1 MGSFINGQEKSKN
14 TNKANILNKLD
25 ESLFIFNNFETKSY
39 NKYSIEKL
47 NPHLKEKISEI
58 LRTFDTNGIPRNS
71 DDFNH
76 KNFSKFYSKQD
87 PFFKY
92 DNTGL
97 IHNYIIIYN
106 ENQEDLSQ
114 MEIYEGDLNQ
124 KGQRHGLGK
133 LVTQYYELKG
143 LWKNDMFSGWGRQ
156 SRCNGEIYE
165 GRFENGLL
173 NGKGIFLDKKSNK
186 YIGEFKNMKKWG
198 KGKLISDKIIYE
210 GDFINNKK
218 EGKGRIKFLE
228 SNVIYEGTFINDNI
242 EGYGIFK
249 YTNGNIYEGEV
260 KNWKMNGNGAYKYR
274 NGKILKGRF
283 VDNKIVNYE
292 NIQPSFYSPLI
303 RQSINNEF
311 GNEKFFYHYE
321 SKKIINDKEN
331 ENKRNNYILDYKIQ
345 SDIDPYLQPEND
357 INQNIF
363 DINEFKENNDFNID
377 QNNNYILNN
386 VNKINE
392 FITDKY
398 NEEKNMIMNTNE
410 IYINNP
416 IDEIN
421 EQPKLEEN
429 PDILFSSYRNFGFG
443 ESEEQNFY

>member
-1 MGSFINGQEKSKN
+1 MGNFINGQEKSKN

-25 ESLFIFNNFETKSY
+25 ESLFTFNNFETKSY

-186 YIGEFKNMKKWG
+186 YVGEFKNMKKWG

-321 SKKIINDKEN
+321 SKKIINNEEN
-331 ENKRNNYILDYKIQ
+331 ENNANNYILDYKIQ
-345 SDIDPYLQPEND
+345 SDIEPYLQSENE

-363 DINEFKENNDFNID
+363 DINEFKETNDFNNH
-377 QNNNYILNN
+377 QNNKYILNN
-386 VNKINE
+386 VSEINK

-398 NEEKNMIMNTNE
+398 NEEKNMNTNE

-416 IDEIN
+416 IDEFI
-421 EQPKLEEN
+421 EHPKLEEN
-429 PDILFSSYRNFGFG
+429 PDIMFSSYRNFGFG
-443 ESEEQNFY
+443 ESDEQNFY

>member
-58 LRTFDTNGIPRNS
+58 LRTFDSNGIPRNS

-97 IHNYIIIYN
+97 IHNYILIYN

-186 YIGEFKNMKKWG
+186 YVGEFKNMKKWG

-321 SKKIINDKEN
+321 SKKIINNKEN
-331 ENKRNNYILDYKIQ
+331 ENNTNNYILDYKIQ

>member
-1 MGSFINGQEKSKN
+1 MGNFINGQEKSKN
-14 TNKANILNKLD
+14 TNKSDILNKLD

-58 LRTFDTNGIPRNS
+58 LRTFDSNGIPRNS

-97 IHNYIIIYN
+97 IHNYILIYN

-143 LWKNDMFSGWGRQ
+143 LWKNDMFSGWRRQ

-186 YIGEFKNMKKWG
+186 YVGEFKNMKKWG

-321 SKKIINDKEN
+321 SKKIINNKEN
-331 ENKRNNYILDYKIQ
+331 ENNMNNYILDYKIQ
-345 SDIDPYLQPEND
+345 SDIDPYLQSEND

-363 DINEFKENNDFNID
+363 DINEFKETNDFNSH
-377 QNNNYILNN
+377 QNNKYILNN
-386 VNKINE
+386 VSKINK
-392 FITDKY
+392 FVTDKY
-398 NEEKNMIMNTNE
+398 NKEKNMNTNE

-416 IDEIN
+416 IDEII
-421 EQPKLEEN
+421 EHPKLEEN
-429 PDILFSSYRNFGFG
+429 PDTLFSSYRNFGFG

>member
-1 MGSFINGQEKSKN
+1 
-14 TNKANILNKLD
+14 
-25 ESLFIFNNFETKSY
+25 
-39 NKYSIEKL
+39 
-47 NPHLKEKISEI
+47 
-58 LRTFDTNGIPRNS
+58 
-71 DDFNH
+71 
-76 KNFSKFYSKQD
+76 
-87 PFFKY
+87 
-92 DNTGL
+92 
-97 IHNYIIIYN
+97 
-106 ENQEDLSQ
+106 

-292 NIQPSFYSPLI
+292 NIQPSFYSPSI
-303 RQSINNEF
+303 RQNINNEF

-321 SKKIINDKEN
+321 SKKIINNKEN
-331 ENKRNNYILDYKIQ
+331 ENNTNNYILDYKIQ

-416 IDEIN
+416 IDEII

-443 ESEEQNFY
+443 ESDEQNFY

>member
-97 IHNYIIIYN
+97 IHKNIIIYN

-321 SKKIINDKEN
+321 SKKIINNKEN
-331 ENKRNNYILDYKIQ
+331 ENNMNNYILDYKIQ

-363 DINEFKENNDFNID
+363 DINEFKETNDFNSH
-377 QNNNYILNN
+377 QNNKYIWNN
-386 VNKINE
+386 VSEINK

-398 NEEKNMIMNTNE
+398 NEEKNMNTNE

-416 IDEIN
+416 ISEYI
-421 EQPKLEEN
+421 EHPKLEEN
-429 PDILFSSYRNFGFG
+429 PDIMFSSYRNFGFG
-443 ESEEQNFY
+443 ESDEQNFY

>member
-1 MGSFINGQEKSKN
+1 MGNFINGQEKSKN

-76 KNFSKFYSKQD
+76 KNFSKFYPKQD

-321 SKKIINDKEN
+321 SKKIINNKEN
-331 ENKRNNYILDYKIQ
+331 ENNTNNYILDYKIQ

-443 ESEEQNFY
+443 ESDEQNFY

>member
-58 LRTFDTNGIPRNS
+58 LRTFDSNGIPRNS

-76 KNFSKFYSKQD
+76 KNFSKFYPKQD

-186 YIGEFKNMKKWG
+186 YVGEFKNMKKWG

-292 NIQPSFYSPLI
+292 NIQPSFYSPSI
-303 RQSINNEF
+303 RQNINNEF

-321 SKKIINDKEN
+321 SKKIINNKEN
-331 ENKRNNYILDYKIQ
+331 ENNTNNYILDYKIQ

-386 VNKINE
+386 VGEINE

-398 NEEKNMIMNTNE
+398 NEEKNMNTNE

-443 ESEEQNFY
+443 ESDEQNFY

>member
-1 MGSFINGQEKSKN
+1 MGNFINGQEKSKN

-25 ESLFIFNNFETKSY
+25 ESLFTFNNFETKSY

-97 IHNYIIIYN
+97 IHNYILIYN

-186 YIGEFKNMKKWG
+186 YVGEFKNMKKWG

-283 VDNKIVNYE
+283 VDNKIVDYE

-321 SKKIINDKEN
+321 SKKIINNKEN
-331 ENKRNNYILDYKIQ
+331 ENNMNNYILDYKIQ
-345 SDIDPYLQPEND
+345 SDIDPYLQSEND

-363 DINEFKENNDFNID
+363 DINEFKETNDFNNH
-377 QNNNYILNN
+377 QNNKYILNN
-386 VNKINE
+386 VSEINK

-398 NEEKNMIMNTNE
+398 NEEKNMNTNE

-416 IDEIN
+416 IDEFI
-421 EQPKLEEN
+421 EHPKLEEN
-429 PDILFSSYRNFGFG
+429 PDIMFSSYRNFGFG
-443 ESEEQNFY
+443 ESDEQNFY

>member
-58 LRTFDTNGIPRNS
+58 LRTFDSNGIPRNS

-76 KNFSKFYSKQD
+76 KNFSKFYPKQD

-97 IHNYIIIYN
+97 IHNYILIYN

-321 SKKIINDKEN
+321 SKKIINNEEN
-331 ENKRNNYILDYKIQ
+331 ENNMNNYILDYKIQ
-345 SDIDPYLQPEND
+345 SDIDPYLQSEND

-398 NEEKNMIMNTNE
+398 NEEKNMNTNE

-416 IDEIN
+416 IDEFI
-421 EQPKLEEN
+421 EHPKLEEN
-429 PDILFSSYRNFGFG
+429 PDIMFSSYRNFGFG
-443 ESEEQNFY
+443 ESDEQNFY

>member
-1 MGSFINGQEKSKN
+1 MGNFINGLEKSKN
-14 TNKANILNKLD
+14 TNKSNNLNKLD

-58 LRTFDTNGIPRNS
+58 LRTFDSNGIPRNS

-106 ENQEDLSQ
+106 ENQEDLSR

-249 YTNGNIYEGEV
+249 YTNGNVYEGEV

-292 NIQPSFYSPLI
+292 NNQPPFNSPLI

-321 SKKIINDKEN
+321 SKKIINNKEN
-331 ENKRNNYILDYKIQ
+331 ENNTNNYILDYKIQ

-386 VNKINE
+386 VGEINE

-398 NEEKNMIMNTNE
+398 NEEKNMNTNE

-443 ESEEQNFY
+443 ESDEQNFY

>member
-1 MGSFINGQEKSKN
+1 MGNFINGQEKSKN

-25 ESLFIFNNFETKSY
+25 ESLFTFNNFETKSY

-58 LRTFDTNGIPRNS
+58 LRTFDSNGIPRNS

-186 YIGEFKNMKKWG
+186 YVGEFKNMKKWG

-321 SKKIINDKEN
+321 SKKIINNGEN
-331 ENKRNNYILDYKIQ
+331 ENNRNNYILDYKIQ
-345 SDIDPYLQPEND
+345 SDIEPYLQSENE

-363 DINEFKENNDFNID
+363 DINEFKETNDFDNH
-377 QNNNYILNN
+377 QNNKYILNN
-386 VNKINE
+386 VSEINK

-398 NEEKNMIMNTNE
+398 NEEKNMNTNE

-416 IDEIN
+416 ISEFI
-421 EQPKLEEN
+421 EHPKLEEN
-429 PDILFSSYRNFGFG
+429 PDIMFSSYRNFGFG
-443 ESEEQNFY
+443 ESDEQNFY

>member
-1 MGSFINGQEKSKN
+1 MGNFINGLEKSKN
-14 TNKANILNKLD
+14 TNKANISNKLD

-58 LRTFDTNGIPRNS
+58 LRTFDSNGIPRNS

-76 KNFSKFYSKQD
+76 KNFSKFYPKQD

-292 NIQPSFYSPLI
+292 NIQPSFYSPSI
-303 RQSINNEF
+303 RQNINNEF

-321 SKKIINDKEN
+321 SKKIINNKEN
-331 ENKRNNYILDYKIQ
+331 ENNTNNYILDYKIQ

-443 ESEEQNFY
+443 ESDEQNFY

>member
-1 MGSFINGQEKSKN
+1 MGNFINGQEKSKN

-25 ESLFIFNNFETKSY
+25 ESLFIFHNFETKSY

-186 YIGEFKNMKKWG
+186 YVGEFKNMKKWG

-321 SKKIINDKEN
+321 SKKIINDEEN
-331 ENKRNNYILDYKIQ
+331 ENNMNNYILDNKIQ
-345 SDIDPYLQPEND
+345 SDIEPYLQSENE

-363 DINEFKENNDFNID
+363 DINEFKETNDFNNH
-377 QNNNYILNN
+377 QNNKYILNN
-386 VNKINE
+386 VSEINK

-398 NEEKNMIMNTNE
+398 NEEKNMNTNE

-416 IDEIN
+416 IDEFI
-421 EQPKLEEN
+421 EHPKLEEN
-429 PDILFSSYRNFGFG
+429 PDIMFSSYRNFGFG
-443 ESEEQNFY
+443 ESDEQNFY

>member
-416 IDEIN
+416 ISEIN

-443 ESEEQNFY
+443 ESDEQNFY

>member
-25 ESLFIFNNFETKSY
+25 ESLFTFNNFETKSY

-106 ENQEDLSQ
+106 DNQEELSQ

-249 YTNGNIYEGEV
+249 YTNGNKYEGEV

-321 SKKIINDKEN
+321 SKKIINNEEN
-331 ENKRNNYILDYKIQ
+331 ENNRNNYILDNKIQ
-345 SDIDPYLQPEND
+345 SDIDPYLQSEND

-363 DINEFKENNDFNID
+363 DINEFKETNNFNIH
-377 QNNNYILNN
+377 QNNKYILNN
-386 VNKINE
+386 DSKINK
-392 FITDKY
+392 FITGKY
-398 NEEKNMIMNTNE
+398 NEEKNMNTNE

-416 IDEIN
+416 IDEFI
-421 EQPKLEEN
+421 EHPKLEEN

-443 ESEEQNFY
+443 ESDEQNFY

>member
-1 MGSFINGQEKSKN
+1 MGNFINGQEKSKN

-25 ESLFIFNNFETKSY
+25 ESLFTFNNFETKSY

-58 LRTFDTNGIPRNS
+58 LRTFDSNGIPRNS

-97 IHNYIIIYN
+97 IHNYILIYN

-321 SKKIINDKEN
+321 SKKIINNEEN
-331 ENKRNNYILDYKIQ
+331 ENNMNNYILDNKIQ
-345 SDIDPYLQPEND
+345 SDIEPYLQSENE

-363 DINEFKENNDFNID
+363 DINEFKETNDFNNH
-377 QNNNYILNN
+377 QNNKYILNN
-386 VNKINE
+386 VSEINK

-398 NEEKNMIMNTNE
+398 NEEKNMNTNE

-416 IDEIN
+416 IDEFI
-421 EQPKLEEN
+421 EHPKLEEN
-429 PDILFSSYRNFGFG
+429 PDIMFSSYRNFGFG
-443 ESEEQNFY
+443 ESDEQNFY

>member
-1 MGSFINGQEKSKN
+1 MGNFINGQEKSKN

-58 LRTFDTNGIPRNS
+58 LRTFDSNGIPRNS

-97 IHNYIIIYN
+97 IHNYILIYN

-260 KNWKMNGNGAYKYR
+260 KNWKMNGNGAYKYK

-292 NIQPSFYSPLI
+292 NIQPSFYSPSI
-303 RQSINNEF
+303 RQNINNEF

-321 SKKIINDKEN
+321 SKKIINNEEN
-331 ENKRNNYILDYKIQ
+331 ENNRNNYILDYKIQ
-345 SDIDPYLQPEND
+345 SDIEPYLQSEND

-416 IDEIN
+416 IDEFI
-421 EQPKLEEN
+421 EHPKLEEN

>member
-1 MGSFINGQEKSKN
+1 MGNFINGQEKSKN

-58 LRTFDTNGIPRNS
+58 LRTFDSNGIHRNS

-76 KNFSKFYSKQD
+76 KNFSKFYPKQD

-321 SKKIINDKEN
+321 SKKIINNKEN
-331 ENKRNNYILDYKIQ
+331 ENNTNNYILDYKIQ

-443 ESEEQNFY
+443 ESDEQNFY

>member
-25 ESLFIFNNFETKSY
+25 ESLFTFNNFETKSY

-58 LRTFDTNGIPRNS
+58 LRTFDSNGIPRNS

-97 IHNYIIIYN
+97 VHNYIIIYN

-321 SKKIINDKEN
+321 SKKIINDEEN
-331 ENKRNNYILDYKIQ
+331 ENNMNNYILDNKIQ
-345 SDIDPYLQPEND
+345 SDIEPYLQSENE

-363 DINEFKENNDFNID
+363 DINEFKETNDFNNH
-377 QNNNYILNN
+377 QNNKYILNN
-386 VNKINE
+386 VSEINK

-398 NEEKNMIMNTNE
+398 NEEKNMNTNE

-416 IDEIN
+416 IDEFI
-421 EQPKLEEN
+421 EHPKLEEN
-429 PDILFSSYRNFGFG
+429 PDIMFSSYRNFGFG
-443 ESEEQNFY
+443 ESDEQNFY

>member
-1 MGSFINGQEKSKN
+1 MGNFINGQEKSKN

-76 KNFSKFYSKQD
+76 KNFSKFYPKQD
-87 PFFKY
+87 TFFKY

-97 IHNYIIIYN
+97 IHNYILIYN

-321 SKKIINDKEN
+321 SKKIINNEEN
-331 ENKRNNYILDYKIQ
+331 ENNRNNYILDNKIQ
-345 SDIDPYLQPEND
+345 SDIEPYLQSEND

-363 DINEFKENNDFNID
+363 DINEFKETNDFNNH
-377 QNNNYILNN
+377 QNNKYILNN
-386 VNKINE
+386 VSEINK

-398 NEEKNMIMNTNE
+398 NEEKNMNTNE

-416 IDEIN
+416 IDEFI
-421 EQPKLEEN
+421 EHPKLEEN
-429 PDILFSSYRNFGFG
+429 PDIMFSSYRNFGFG
-443 ESEEQNFY
+443 ESDEQNFY

>member
-1 MGSFINGQEKSKN
+1 MGNFINGQEKSKN

-58 LRTFDTNGIPRNS
+58 LRTFDSNGIPRNS

-321 SKKIINDKEN
+321 SKKIINNKEN
-331 ENKRNNYILDYKIQ
+331 ENNTNNYILDYKIQ
-345 SDIDPYLQPEND
+345 SNIDPYLQPEND

-443 ESEEQNFY
+443 ESDEQNFY

>member
-1 MGSFINGQEKSKN
+1 MGNFINGQEKSKN

-58 LRTFDTNGIPRNS
+58 LRTFDSNGIPRNS

-97 IHNYIIIYN
+97 VHNYIIIYN

-186 YIGEFKNMKKWG
+186 YVGEFKNMKKWG

-249 YTNGNIYEGEV
+249 YTNGNVYEGEV

-321 SKKIINDKEN
+321 SKKIINNEEN
-331 ENKRNNYILDYKIQ
+331 ENNMNNYILDYKIQ
-345 SDIDPYLQPEND
+345 SDIEPYLQSENE

-443 ESEEQNFY
+443 ESDEQNFY

>member
-1 MGSFINGQEKSKN
+1 MGNFINGQEKSKN

-58 LRTFDTNGIPRNS
+58 LRTFDSNGIPRNS

-321 SKKIINDKEN
+321 SKKIINNKEN
-331 ENKRNNYILDYKIQ
+331 ENNTNNYILDYKIQ

-386 VNKINE
+386 VGEINE

-398 NEEKNMIMNTNE
+398 NEEKNIIMNTNE

>member
-25 ESLFIFNNFETKSY
+25 ESLFTFNNFETKSY

-106 ENQEDLSQ
+106 DNQEELSQ

-186 YIGEFKNMKKWG
+186 YVGEFKNMKKWG

-249 YTNGNIYEGEV
+249 YTNGNKYEGEV

-321 SKKIINDKEN
+321 SKKIINNEEN
-331 ENKRNNYILDYKIQ
+331 ENNRNNYILDNKIQ
-345 SDIDPYLQPEND
+345 SDIDPYLQSEND

-363 DINEFKENNDFNID
+363 DINEFKETNNFNIH
-377 QNNNYILNN
+377 QNNKYILNN
-386 VNKINE
+386 DSKINK
-392 FITDKY
+392 FITGKY
-398 NEEKNMIMNTNE
+398 NEEKNMNTNE

-416 IDEIN
+416 IDEFI
-421 EQPKLEEN
+421 EHPKLEEN

-443 ESEEQNFY
+443 ESDEQNFY

>member
-1 MGSFINGQEKSKN
+1 MGNFINGQEKSKN

-25 ESLFIFNNFETKSY
+25 ESLFTFNNFETKSY

-58 LRTFDTNGIPRNS
+58 LRTFDSNGIPRNS

-186 YIGEFKNMKKWG
+186 YVGEFKNMKKWG

-321 SKKIINDKEN
+321 SKKIINNGEN
-331 ENKRNNYILDYKIQ
+331 ENNRNNYILDYKIQ
-345 SDIDPYLQPEND
+345 SDIDPYLQSEND

-363 DINEFKENNDFNID
+363 DINEFKETNDFNSH
-377 QNNNYILNN
+377 QNNKYILNN

>member
-1 MGSFINGQEKSKN
+1 MGNFINGQEKSKN

-25 ESLFIFNNFETKSY
+25 ESLFTFNNLETKSY

-97 IHNYIIIYN
+97 IHNYILIYN

-321 SKKIINDKEN
+321 SKKIINNKEN
-331 ENKRNNYILDYKIQ
+331 ENNTNNYILDYKIQ
-345 SDIDPYLQPEND
+345 SDIDPYLQSEND

-363 DINEFKENNDFNID
+363 DINEFKETNDFNSH
-377 QNNNYILNN
+377 QNNKYILNN
-386 VNKINE
+386 VSKINK
-392 FITDKY
+392 FVTDKY

-443 ESEEQNFY
+443 ESDEQNFY

>member
-58 LRTFDTNGIPRNS
+58 LRTFDSNGIPRNS

-76 KNFSKFYSKQD
+76 KNFSKFYPKQD

-97 IHNYIIIYN
+97 VHNYIIIYN

-186 YIGEFKNMKKWG
+186 YVGEFKNMKKWG

-283 VDNKIVNYE
+283 VDNKIVDYE

-321 SKKIINDKEN
+321 SKKIINNKEN
-331 ENKRNNYILDYKIQ
+331 ENNTNNYILDYKIQ
-345 SDIDPYLQPEND
+345 SDIEPYLQSENE

-416 IDEIN
+416 IDEFI
-421 EQPKLEEN
+421 EHPKLEEN
-429 PDILFSSYRNFGFG
+429 PDIMFSSYRNFGFG
-443 ESEEQNFY
+443 ESDEQNFY

>member
-1 MGSFINGQEKSKN
+1 MGNFINGQEKSKN

-76 KNFSKFYSKQD
+76 KNFSKFYPKQD

-321 SKKIINDKEN
+321 SKKIINDEEN
-331 ENKRNNYILDYKIQ
+331 ENNRNNYILDNKIQ
-345 SDIDPYLQPEND
+345 SDIEPYLQSENE

-443 ESEEQNFY
+443 ESDEQNFY

>member
-1 MGSFINGQEKSKN
+1 MGNFINGLEKSKN
-14 TNKANILNKLD
+14 TNKANISNKLD

-47 NPHLKEKISEI
+47 NPQLKEKISEI
-58 LRTFDTNGIPRNS
+58 LKTFDFNGIPRKS

-186 YIGEFKNMKKWG
+186 YVGEFKNMKKWG

-292 NIQPSFYSPLI
+292 NIQPSFYSPSI
-303 RQSINNEF
+303 RQNINNEF

-321 SKKIINDKEN
+321 SKKIINNKEN
-331 ENKRNNYILDYKIQ
+331 ENNTNNYILDYKIQ

-443 ESEEQNFY
+443 ESDEQNFY

>member
-1 MGSFINGQEKSKN
+1 MGNFINGQEKSKN

-58 LRTFDTNGIPRNS
+58 LRTFDSNGIPRNS

-114 MEIYEGDLNQ
+114 MEIYEGNLNQ

-321 SKKIINDKEN
+321 SKKIINNKEN
-331 ENKRNNYILDYKIQ
+331 ENNTNNYILDYKIQ

-386 VNKINE
+386 VGEINE

-398 NEEKNMIMNTNE
+398 NEEKNIIMNTNE

-443 ESEEQNFY
+443 ESDEQNFY

>member
-1 MGSFINGQEKSKN
+1 MGNFINGQEKSKN

-25 ESLFIFNNFETKSY
+25 ESLFTFNNFETKSY

-58 LRTFDTNGIPRNS
+58 LRTFDSNGIPRNS

-321 SKKIINDKEN
+321 SKKIINNEEN
-331 ENKRNNYILDYKIQ
+331 ENNMNNYILDNKIQ
-345 SDIDPYLQPEND
+345 SDIEPYLQSENE

-363 DINEFKENNDFNID
+363 DINEFKETNDFNNH
-377 QNNNYILNN
+377 QNNKYILNN
-386 VNKINE
+386 VSEINK

-398 NEEKNMIMNTNE
+398 NEEKNMNTNE

-416 IDEIN
+416 IDEFI
-421 EQPKLEEN
+421 EHPKLEEN
-429 PDILFSSYRNFGFG
+429 PDIMFSSYRNFGFG
-443 ESEEQNFY
+443 ESDEQNFY

>member
-1 MGSFINGQEKSKN
+1 MGNFINGQEKSKN

-25 ESLFIFNNFETKSY
+25 ESLFTFNNFETKSY

-47 NPHLKEKISEI
+47 NPLKEKISEI
-58 LRTFDTNGIPRNS
+58 LRTFDSNGIPRNS

-331 ENKRNNYILDYKIQ
+331 ENNRNNYILDYKIQ
-345 SDIDPYLQPEND
+345 SDIEPYLQSENE

-363 DINEFKENNDFNID
+363 DINEFKETNDFNNH
-377 QNNNYILNN
+377 QNNKYILNN
-386 VNKINE
+386 VSEINK

-398 NEEKNMIMNTNE
+398 NEEKNMNTNE

-416 IDEIN
+416 IDEFI
-421 EQPKLEEN
+421 EHPKLEEN
-429 PDILFSSYRNFGFG
+429 PDIMFSSYRNFGFG
-443 ESEEQNFY
+443 ESDEQNFY

>member
-25 ESLFIFNNFETKSY
+25 ESLFTFNNFETKSY

-186 YIGEFKNMKKWG
+186 YVGEFKNMKKWG

-249 YTNGNIYEGEV
+249 YTNGNKYEGEV

-321 SKKIINDKEN
+321 SKKIINNEEN
-331 ENKRNNYILDYKIQ
+331 ENNRNNYILDNKIQ
-345 SDIDPYLQPEND
+345 SDIDPYLQSEND

-363 DINEFKENNDFNID
+363 DINEFKETNNFNIH
-377 QNNNYILNN
+377 QNNKYILNN
-386 VNKINE
+386 DSKINK
-392 FITDKY
+392 FITGKY
-398 NEEKNMIMNTNE
+398 NEEKNMNTNE

-416 IDEIN
+416 IDEFI
-421 EQPKLEEN
+421 EHPKLEEN
-429 PDILFSSYRNFGFG
+429 PDIMFSSYRNFGFG
-443 ESEEQNFY
+443 ESDEQNFY

>member
-1 MGSFINGQEKSKN
+1 MGNFINGQEKSKN

-25 ESLFIFNNFETKSY
+25 ESLFTFNNFETKSY

-186 YIGEFKNMKKWG
+186 YVGEFKNMKKWG

-331 ENKRNNYILDYKIQ
+331 ENNRNNYILDNKIQ
-345 SDIDPYLQPEND
+345 SDIEPYLQSENE

-363 DINEFKENNDFNID
+363 DINEFKETNDFNSH
-377 QNNNYILNN
+377 QNNKYILNN
-386 VNKINE
+386 VSEINK

-398 NEEKNMIMNTNE
+398 NEEKNMNTNE

-416 IDEIN
+416 IDEFI
-421 EQPKLEEN
+421 EHPKLEEN
-429 PDILFSSYRNFGFG
+429 PDIMFSSYRNFGFG
-443 ESEEQNFY
+443 ESDEQNFY

>member
-1 MGSFINGQEKSKN
+1 MGNFINGQEKSKN

-58 LRTFDTNGIPRNS
+58 LRTFDSNGIPRNS

-76 KNFSKFYSKQD
+76 KNFSKFYPKQD

-321 SKKIINDKEN
+321 SKKIINNKEN
-331 ENKRNNYILDYKIQ
+331 ENNTNNYILDYKIQ

>member
-1 MGSFINGQEKSKN
+1 MGNFINGQEKSKN

-25 ESLFIFNNFETKSY
+25 ESLFTFNNFETKSY

-186 YIGEFKNMKKWG
+186 YVGEFKNMKKWG

-321 SKKIINDKEN
+321 SKKIINNGEN
-331 ENKRNNYILDYKIQ
+331 ENNRNNYILDYKIQ
-345 SDIDPYLQPEND
+345 SDIEPYLQSENE

-363 DINEFKENNDFNID
+363 DINEFKETNDFNNH
-377 QNNNYILNN
+377 QNNKYILNN
-386 VNKINE
+386 VSEINK

-398 NEEKNMIMNTNE
+398 NEEKNMNTNE

-416 IDEIN
+416 IDEFI
-421 EQPKLEEN
+421 EHPKLEEN
-429 PDILFSSYRNFGFG
+429 PDIMFSSYRNFGFG
-443 ESEEQNFY
+443 ESDEQNFY

>member
-76 KNFSKFYSKQD
+76 KNFSKFYPKQD

-92 DNTGL
+92 DNTSL

-186 YIGEFKNMKKWG
+186 YVGEFKNMKKWG

-321 SKKIINDKEN
+321 SKKIINNKEN
-331 ENKRNNYILDYKIQ
+331 ENNMNNYILDYKIQ
-345 SDIDPYLQPEND
+345 SDIDPYLQSEND

-363 DINEFKENNDFNID
+363 DINEFKETNDFNSH
-377 QNNNYILNN
+377 QNNKYILNN
-386 VNKINE
+386 VSKINK
-392 FITDKY
+392 FVTDKY
-398 NEEKNMIMNTNE
+398 NKEKNMNTNE

-416 IDEIN
+416 IDEII
-421 EQPKLEEN
+421 EHPKLEVN
-429 PDILFSSYRNFGFG
+429 PDTLFSSYRNFGFG

>member
-173 NGKGIFLDKKSNK
+173 NGKGIFLDKKTNK

-321 SKKIINDKEN
+321 SKKIIND
-331 ENKRNNYILDYKIQ
+331 
-345 SDIDPYLQPEND
+345 
-357 INQNIF
+357 
-363 DINEFKENNDFNID
+363 
-377 QNNNYILNN
+377 
-386 VNKINE
+386 
-392 FITDKY
+392 
-398 NEEKNMIMNTNE
+398 
-410 IYINNP
+410 
-416 IDEIN
+416 
-421 EQPKLEEN
+421 EEN
-429 PDILFSSYRNFGFG
+429 
-443 ESEEQNFY
+443 

>member
-25 ESLFIFNNFETKSY
+25 ESLFTFNNFETKSY

-58 LRTFDTNGIPRNS
+58 LRTFDSNGIPRNS

-292 NIQPSFYSPLI
+292 NIQPSFYSPSI
-303 RQSINNEF
+303 RQNINNEF

-331 ENKRNNYILDYKIQ
+331 ENNRNNYILDYKIQ

-443 ESEEQNFY
+443 ESDEQNFY